1 VATDA
6 VVIRPACLLATVLG
20 SAIFVVSL
28 PVAAISKSVKKT
40 ADTLVVKPANA
51 TFTRPL
57 GDMDALIDKNDY

>member
-1 VATDA
+1 
-6 VVIRPACLLATVLG
+6 VLG

-28 PVAAISKSVKKT
+28 PVTAISKSVKKT